1 MVKTPK
7 TRHSKSSREP
17 VTIDLDADQVSR
29 IARDKAAK
37 EEAIKEEATK
47 AEATPEP
54 IPPEQVSQEPQP
66 AEAPLAEEPK
76 VETPSEPPTGSHAQD
91 YSFKEEPAPPPA
103 EEPAREADR
112 PKPFEAQP
120 APEPARRGGMGMLAA
135 GIVGGVIALA
145 GAGALQYAGVLG
157 APANGAASGASSSQI
172 ADLQAQISDLA
183 AARGE
188 DGSAQ
193 QVESLTAALDQVRS
207 DLGTLKSAVEA
218 GAGAGDNGAALAALS
233 QKVEQVETTVTVLGE
248 AAQPEPVDLAP
259 VNEKLAA
266 LEQQVR
272 AAGEA
277 AEGQQS
283 RLATLE
289 QSLAAVTGKVEE
301 QADQPKI
308 ALAIAASALKSA
320 LERGAPF
327 TAELETFAA
336 ISPGAPQLDALRAHA
351 EKGVATRTEIA
362 TQVDAAAD
370 AMVAADN
377 PVDANAGFVQRLMSS
392 AESLVKVRP
401 IGAVEGAGVPETV
414 ARLEAA
420 VNQGDYAK
428 ALGEYD
434 TLPEPVKAAG
444 ADFAATLKA
453 RMEAEAGV
461 DALVA
466 RTMTGGEG

>member
-29 IARDKAAK
+29 IARDKAAG
-37 EEAIKEEATK
+37 EEATK

-54 IPPEQVSQEPQP
+54 TPPEQVSQ
-66 AEAPLAEEPK
+66 EAPLAEEPK
-76 VETPSEPPTGSHAQD
+76 AETPFEPPAESHAQD

-112 PKPFEAQP
+112 PTSFEAQP
-120 APEPARRGGMGMLAA
+120 APPPEPARRGGMGMLAA

-188 DGSAQ
+188 DGATQ
-193 QVESLTAALDQVRS
+193 QVESLSADIGQLKS
-207 DLGTLKSAVEA
+207 DLASLKSAVEA
-218 GAGAGDNGAALAALS
+218 GAGAADNGEALAALS
-233 QKVEQVETTVTVLGE
+233 QKVEQVETTVNALGE

-259 VNEKLAA
+259 INEKLAA

-272 AAGEA
+272 AAGET

-327 TAELETFAA
+327 KAELETFAA
-336 ISPGAPQLDALRAHA
+336 ISPEAPQLDALRAYS
-351 EKGVATRTEIA
+351 EKGVPTRTEIA
-362 TQVDAAAD
+362 AQVDAAAD

-377 PVDANAGFVQRLMSS
+377 PVDQNAGFVQRLMSS

-434 TLPEPVKAAG
+434 ALPEPVKAAG

-466 RTMTGGEG
+466 QTMTGGEG